1 MNSRCLHTA
10 DRHETVS
17 QTKGRWSPLPP
28 SQSSEKTELSAPEQ
42 RTDSTRHPQ
51 FDSARHEGEKT
62 LRVCGE
68 ARWATGERR
77 AWAWAESETGGGEGR
92 AHSLSRVGFEG
103 GNPRGRP
110 NYRGSGRRARWRA
123 GA

>member
-1 MNSRCLHTA
+1 MH
-10 DRHETVS
+10 HQVVS
-17 QTKGRWSPLPP
+17 HSLDVRVGRQHGLR
-28 SQSSEKTELSAPEQ
+28 A
-42 RTDSTRHPQ
+42 TRHPQMAQ

-103 GNPRGRP
+103 GNPRGRT